1 MDIKELQQKNDAEL
15 KEFIA
20 EKREAI
26 RKLRFGGAGSGMR
39 NTKAIKNLR
48 KEVAQ
53 ALTEVGTRTR
63 KVSKEA

>member
-15 KEFIA
+15 AEFVA
-20 EKREAI
+20 EKREAL

-48 KEVAQ
+48 REIAQ
-53 ALTEVGTRTR
+53 GLTIAGART
-63 KVSKEA
+63 KKGA